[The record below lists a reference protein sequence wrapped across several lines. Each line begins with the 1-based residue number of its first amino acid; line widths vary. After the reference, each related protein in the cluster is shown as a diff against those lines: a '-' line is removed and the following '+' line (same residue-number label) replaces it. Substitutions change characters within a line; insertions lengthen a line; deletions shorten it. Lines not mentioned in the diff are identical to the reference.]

1 MLASADLC
9 FNASM
14 TIGIR
19 ASLVIA
25 LFFSWVYS
33 TQAMADAFGY
43 ADDAGAIFLTDNP
56 TNEQYSLL
64 EVAPPEPVL
73 PTVSSLSRTTISADD
88 SSRINQANSPFHD
101 VIKSAAEAS
110 GVEDRLLYAV
120 ITAESN
126 YNPRAVSPK
135 GAAGLMQLMPKTARQ
150 YGVSNVFDPAQNI
163 QGGARYL
170 AYLLNLFNDDIALTV
185 AAYNA
190 GENAVIGHGRK
201 VPPFR
206 ETTAYVSKVLALY
219 KRYE

>member
-1 MLASADLC
+1 M
-9 FNASM
+9 
-14 TIGIR
+14 
-19 ASLVIA
+19 
-25 LFFSWVYS
+25 
-33 TQAMADAFGY
+33 
-43 ADDAGAIFLTDNP
+43 
-56 TNEQYSLL
+56 
-64 EVAPPEPVL
+64 
-73 PTVSSLSRTTISADD
+73 
-88 SSRINQANSPFHD
+88 
-101 VIKSAAEAS
+101 IKSAAEAS
-110 GVEDRLLYAV
+110 GVEDKLLHAV

-135 GAAGLMQLMPKTARQ
+135 GAKGLMQLMPATARQ

-170 AYLLNLFNDDIALTV
+170 AYLKTLFNGDLALTV

-219 KRYE
+219 KRYD

>member
-1 MLASADLC
+1 MCILAGAGLC
-9 FNASM
+9 SNASM
-14 TIGIR
+14 TAGLKT
-19 ASLVIA
+19 SFVTVFVL
-25 LFFSWVYS
+25 SWLYAAP
-33 TQAMADAFGY
+33 AMADAFGY
-43 ADDAGAIFLTDNP
+43 ADESGAIYLTDTP
-56 TNEQYSLL
+56 TDSQYALL
-64 EVAPPEPVL
+64 EAAPPEPVL
-73 PTVSSLSRTTISADD
+73 PIVSSLPSTTPNAL
-88 SSRINQANSPFHD
+88 RIIQANAPFHD

-110 GVEDRLLYAV
+110 GVEDKLLHAV

-135 GAAGLMQLMPKTARQ
+135 GAKGLMQLMPATARQ

-170 AYLLNLFNDDIALTV
+170 AYLKTLFNGDLALTV

-219 KRYE
+219 KRYD